1 MTLSNVVHLPT
12 AQEAEEAKITS
23 RALSKYAHNER
34 LHLKIASNNNES
46 EDLMLPGYAINLLL
60 TMLTEMSKGN
70 AITVMPIHAELSTQ
84 ETAELLNVS
93 RPHLVYLLEQGKI
106 PFRKVGTHRRVLAKD
121 VFEYKQ
127 RIDEAR
133 LKALDD
139 LAAQAQ
145 ELGMGDAKGGD
156 IDLYIEPQTQKIA
169 DLIIAKLHFLKDLHK
184 KIGEQK
190 ID

>member
-23 RALSKYAHNER
+23 RALSKYVHNER

-46 EDLMLPGYAINLLL
+46 EDLILPGYAINLLL
-60 TMLTEMSKGN
+60 AMLTEMSKGN

-93 RPHLVYLLEQGKI
+93 RPHLVDLLEQGKM
-106 PFRKVGTHRRVLAKD
+106 PFRKVGAHRRVLAND
-121 VFEYKQ
+121 VFDYKQ
-127 RIDEAR
+127 RMDEAR
-133 LKALDD
+133 FKALDD

-145 ELGMGDAKGGD
+145 ELGMG
-156 IDLYIEPQTQKIA
+156 YE
-169 DLIIAKLHFLKDLHK
+169 
-184 KIGEQK
+184 
-190 ID
+190 

>member
-23 RALSKYAHNER
+23 RALSKYVHNER

-46 EDLMLPGYAINLLL
+46 EDLILPGYAINLLL
-60 TMLTEMSKGN
+60 AMLTEMSKGN

-93 RPHLVYLLEQGKI
+93 RPHLVDLLEQGKI
-106 PFRKVGTHRRVLAKD
+106 PFRKVGTHRRVLAND
-121 VFEYKQ
+121 VFDYKQ
-127 RIDEAR
+127 RMDEAR
-133 LKALDD
+133 FKALDD

-145 ELGMGDAKGGD
+145 ELGMG
-156 IDLYIEPQTQKIA
+156 YE
-169 DLIIAKLHFLKDLHK
+169 
-184 KIGEQK
+184 
-190 ID
+190 

>member
-23 RALSKYAHNER
+23 RALSKYVHNER

-46 EDLMLPGYAINLLL
+46 EDLILPGYAINLLL

-93 RPHLVYLLEQGKI
+93 RPHLVNLLEQGNI
-106 PFRKVGTHRRVLAKD
+106 PFRKVGTHRRILAND
-121 VFEYKQ
+121 VFDYKQ

-133 LKALDD
+133 FKALDE

-145 ELGMGDAKGGD
+145 ELGMG
-156 IDLYIEPQTQKIA
+156 YE
-169 DLIIAKLHFLKDLHK
+169 
-184 KIGEQK
+184 
-190 ID
+190 

>member
-46 EDLMLPGYAINLLL
+46 EDLILPGYAINLLL
-60 TMLTEMSKGN
+60 AMLTEMSKGN

-93 RPHLVYLLEQGKI
+93 RPHLVDLLEQGKI
-106 PFRKVGTHRRVLAKD
+106 PFRKVGTHRRVLAND
-121 VFEYKQ
+121 VFDYKQ
-127 RIDEAR
+127 RIDAAR

-145 ELGMGDAKGGD
+145 ELGMG
-156 IDLYIEPQTQKIA
+156 YE
-169 DLIIAKLHFLKDLHK
+169 
-184 KIGEQK
+184 
-190 ID
+190 

>member
-46 EDLMLPGYAINLLL
+46 EDLILPGYAINLLL

-93 RPHLVYLLEQGKI
+93 RPHLVNLLEQGKI
-106 PFRKVGTHRRVLAKD
+106 PFRKVGTHRRVLAND
-121 VFEYKQ
+121 VFDYKQ

-133 LKALDD
+133 FKALDD

-145 ELGMGDAKGGD
+145 ELGMG
-156 IDLYIEPQTQKIA
+156 YE
-169 DLIIAKLHFLKDLHK
+169 
-184 KIGEQK
+184 
-190 ID
+190 

>member
-1 MTLSNVVHLPT
+1 VTLSNVVHLPT

-23 RALSKYAHNER
+23 RALSKYVHNER

-46 EDLMLPGYAINLLL
+46 EDLILPGYAINLLL

-93 RPHLVYLLEQGKI
+93 RPHLVDLLEQGKM
-106 PFRKVGTHRRVLAKD
+106 PFRKVGAHRRVLAND
-121 VFEYKQ
+121 VFDYKQ
-127 RIDEAR
+127 RMDEAR
-133 LKALDD
+133 FKALDD

-145 ELGMGDAKGGD
+145 ELGMG
-156 IDLYIEPQTQKIA
+156 YE
-169 DLIIAKLHFLKDLHK
+169 
-184 KIGEQK
+184 
-190 ID
+190 

>member
-1 MTLSNVVHLPT
+1 VTLSNVIHLPT

-46 EDLMLPGYAINLLL
+46 EDLILPGYAINLLL
-60 TMLTEMSKGN
+60 AMLTEMSKGN

-93 RPHLVYLLEQGKI
+93 RPHLVNLLEQGKI
-106 PFRKVGTHRRVLAKD
+106 PFRKVGTHRRVLAND
-121 VFEYKQ
+121 VFDYKQ

-133 LKALDD
+133 FKALDD

-145 ELGMGDAKGGD
+145 ELGMG
-156 IDLYIEPQTQKIA
+156 YE
-169 DLIIAKLHFLKDLHK
+169 
-184 KIGEQK
+184 
-190 ID
+190 

>member
-23 RALSKYAHNER
+23 RALSKYVHNER

-46 EDLMLPGYAINLLL
+46 EDLILPGYAINLLL

-139 LAAQAQ
+139 LATQAQ
-145 ELGMGDAKGGD
+145 ELGMG
-156 IDLYIEPQTQKIA
+156 YE
-169 DLIIAKLHFLKDLHK
+169 
-184 KIGEQK
+184 
-190 ID
+190 

>member
-46 EDLMLPGYAINLLL
+46 EDLILPGYAINLLL
-60 TMLTEMSKGN
+60 AMLTEMSKGN

-84 ETAELLNVS
+84 ETAELLKVS
-93 RPHLVYLLEQGKI
+93 RPHLVDLLEQGKI
-106 PFRKVGTHRRVLAKD
+106 PFRKVGTHRRVLAND
-121 VFEYKQ
+121 VFDYKQ

-145 ELGMGDAKGGD
+145 ELGMG
-156 IDLYIEPQTQKIA
+156 YE
-169 DLIIAKLHFLKDLHK
+169 
-184 KIGEQK
+184 
-190 ID
+190 

>member
-1 MTLSNVVHLPT
+1 VTLSNVIHLPT

-46 EDLMLPGYAINLLL
+46 EDLILPGYAINLLL

-93 RPHLVYLLEQGKI
+93 RPHLVDLLEQGKI
-106 PFRKVGTHRRVLAKD
+106 PFRKVGTHRRVLAND
-121 VFEYKQ
+121 VFDYKQ
-127 RIDEAR
+127 RIDAAR
-133 LKALDD
+133 FKALDD
-139 LAAQAQ
+139 LTAQAQ
-145 ELGMGDAKGGD
+145 ELGMG
-156 IDLYIEPQTQKIA
+156 YE
-169 DLIIAKLHFLKDLHK
+169 
-184 KIGEQK
+184 
-190 ID
+190 

>member
-1 MTLSNVVHLPT
+1 VTLSNVVHLPT

-46 EDLMLPGYAINLLL
+46 EDLILPGYAINLLL
-60 TMLTEMSKGN
+60 AMLTEMSKGN

-93 RPHLVYLLEQGKI
+93 RPYLVDLLEQGKI
-106 PFRKVGTHRRVLAKD
+106 PFRKVGTHRRVLAND
-121 VFEYKQ
+121 VFDYKQ
-127 RIDEAR
+127 RIDAAR

-139 LAAQAQ
+139 LATQAQ
-145 ELGMGDAKGGD
+145 ELGMG
-156 IDLYIEPQTQKIA
+156 YE
-169 DLIIAKLHFLKDLHK
+169 
-184 KIGEQK
+184 
-190 ID
+190 

>member
-46 EDLMLPGYAINLLL
+46 EDLILPGYAINLLL
-60 TMLTEMSKGN
+60 VMLTEMSKGN

-93 RPHLVYLLEQGKI
+93 RPHLVDLLEQGKI
-106 PFRKVGTHRRVLAKD
+106 PFRKVGTHRRVLAND
-121 VFEYKQ
+121 VFDYKQ

-145 ELGMGDAKGGD
+145 ELGMG
-156 IDLYIEPQTQKIA
+156 YE
-169 DLIIAKLHFLKDLHK
+169 
-184 KIGEQK
+184 
-190 ID
+190 

>member
-23 RALSKYAHNER
+23 RALSKYVHNER

-46 EDLMLPGYAINLLL
+46 EDLILPGYAINLLL

-93 RPHLVYLLEQGKI
+93 RPHLVDLLEQGKI
-106 PFRKVGTHRRVLAKD
+106 PFRKVGTHRRVLAND
-121 VFEYKQ
+121 VFDYKQ
-127 RIDEAR
+127 RMDEAR
-133 LKALDD
+133 FKALDD

-145 ELGMGDAKGGD
+145 ELGMG
-156 IDLYIEPQTQKIA
+156 YE
-169 DLIIAKLHFLKDLHK
+169 
-184 KIGEQK
+184 
-190 ID
+190 